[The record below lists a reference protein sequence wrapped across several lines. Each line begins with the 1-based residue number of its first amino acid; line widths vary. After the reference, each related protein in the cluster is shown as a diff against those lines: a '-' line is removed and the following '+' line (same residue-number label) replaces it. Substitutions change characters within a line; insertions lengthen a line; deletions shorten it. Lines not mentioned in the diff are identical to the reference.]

1 MCGVVGTRIPHY
13 SVLGDTVEIASLME
27 SSGEAMKIQ
36 ITEDVNQILERDG
49 TFSITPRGK
58 INVPMIGDIKTYWL
72 VGKKDK
78 EEDED

>member
-1 MCGVVGTRIPHY
+1 MVGTRIPHY

-36 ITEDVNQILERDG
+36 ITEDVNQILEKDG

-58 INVPMIGDIKTYWL
+58 IIVPMIGDIKTYWL

>member
-1 MCGVVGTRIPHY
+1 
-13 SVLGDTVEIASLME
+13 
-27 SSGEAMKIQ
+27 MKIQ
-36 ITEDVNQILERDG
+36 ITEDVNQILEKDG

-72 VGKKDK
+72 IGKKDK

>member
-1 MCGVVGTRIPHY
+1 MGTRIPHY

-36 ITEDVNQILERDG
+36 ITEDVNQILEKDG

-58 INVPMIGDIKTYWL
+58 IIVPMIGDIKTYWL